1 MIYRACCLHLLR
13 PGFLERAGASP
24 NEIRKISRRAFAVAA
39 LCERRKTA
47 VPAPR
52 GKLQPPLQD
61 GHPQP
66 VERAVH
72 TSPATVQKELYTLM
86 LLTAMPGRSSFTA
99 QG

>member
-1 MIYRACCLHLLR
+1 M
-13 PGFLERAGASP
+13 ASTI
-24 NEIRKISRRAFAVAA
+24 EIRKISRGAFAVAA

-66 VERAVH
+66 VEAGCAHLARH
-72 TSPATVQKELYTLM
+72 GSKATVY
-86 LLTAMPGRSSFTA
+86 PHSFDSNA
-99 QG
+99 R

>member
-1 MIYRACCLHLLR
+1 M
-13 PGFLERAGASP
+13 ASRI
-24 NEIRKISRRAFAVAA
+24 EIGKISRRGFAVAA
-39 LCERRKTA
+39 LCERRKMA

-66 VERAVH
+66 VEQAVH

-86 LLTAMPGRSSFTA
+86 LLTAMPDRSSLTL
-99 QG
+99 QGE